1 MPYRPPGGRDWNK
14 NGTYDWSD
22 RLKDYRA
29 YEIVTGNKHPLD
41 PAGKNEPWRSGSTC
55 RSGSSTQKSF
65 HDPYSGSQCEQ
76 SYSRKLT
83 SPDANEES
91 RQSQNAEYELERLK
105 ELTYEFSPEH
115 QWKTEY
121 TLDEKKELLRNCN
134 FAIKPYYLPWEFTV
148 RHPDKG
154 YEISAVQLALSGKYC
169 ELLTELLQIE
179 SQSQSPHNLEELMIQ
194 SCELCKKLCKSSE
207 ELFSETFFYR
217 KILDEMTPSVAGNT
231 SVAEK
236 VLTAIKEM
244 DKAYKT
250 IGGVQILCMERIMNC
265 MDMQRFLAKPSL
277 QNKLVEVAD
286 AYNQMWY
293 AYVKRYTEFYLCPGE
308 DTVLTH
314 WRCYESI
321 IKGLPQYVINGLNES
336 GWNYLLKEMETTFHM
351 FEFVNTFRQNRAAK
365 REARLKQDLADAKRR
380 LEAEK
385 PNVYKEIT
393 KMELQV
399 SASKKTLEAER
410 AIGDKM
416 ESEIRRIKAEMST
429 NRDKRKDNQKQI
441 WELDR
446 KFFGKKKNRETI
458 GMLEQENA
466 RLQKV
471 LDEAEKRMQELERVY
486 RNWEKSYEEQQAC
499 FSKLDRQL
507 ISLKEK
513 NGYPVV

>member
-1 MPYRPPGGRDWNK
+1 MQNEAGLNK
-14 NGTYDWSD
+14 TY
-22 RLKDYRA
+22 
-29 YEIVTGNKHPLD
+29 G
-41 PAGKNEPWRSGSTC
+41 
-55 RSGSSTQKSF
+55 
-65 HDPYSGSQCEQ
+65 
-76 SYSRKLT
+76 
-83 SPDANEES
+83 
-91 RQSQNAEYELERLK
+91 
-105 ELTYEFSPEH
+105 
-115 QWKTEY
+115 
-121 TLDEKKELLRNCN
+121 LDE
-134 FAIKPYYLPWEFTV
+134 
-148 RHPDKG
+148 
-154 YEISAVQLALSGKYC
+154 
-169 ELLTELLQIE
+169 
-179 SQSQSPHNLEELMIQ
+179 LMLQ
-194 SCELCKKLCKSSE
+194 SCERCKKLCKSSE
-207 ELFSETFFYR
+207 ELFSNVSFYR
-217 KILDEMTPSVAGNT
+217 SVWDEMTRSVKGN
-231 SVAEK
+231 
-236 VLTAIKEM
+236 VLLTEPVLQDFKEM
-244 DKAYKT
+244 DKAYNS
-250 IGGVQILCMERIMNC
+250 IGNVQILCMERIMNC
-265 MDMQRFLAKPSL
+265 LDRERFLMRDSL
-277 QNKLVEVAD
+277 QKSLIELAD
-286 AYNQMWY
+286 AYNRMWT
-293 AYVKRYTEFYLCPGE
+293 AYVRRHIGFQLCPEE
-308 DTVLTH
+308 DAVLIY

-321 IKGLPQYVINGLNES
+321 LKGIPQHIINGLNEFV
-336 GWNYLLKEMETTFHM
+336 WEQLLDAMETTFHR
-351 FEFVNTFRQNRAAK
+351 EKFVKEFRQNITVM

-393 KMELQV
+393 KMEQQV

-507 ISLKEK
+507 TSLKEK